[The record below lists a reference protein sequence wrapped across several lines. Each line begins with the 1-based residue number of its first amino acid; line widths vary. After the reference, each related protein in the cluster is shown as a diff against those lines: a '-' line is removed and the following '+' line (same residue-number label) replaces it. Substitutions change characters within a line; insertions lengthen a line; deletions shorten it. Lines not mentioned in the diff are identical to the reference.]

1 MIELSNHHHWL
12 GCVVCVVCFTTS
24 FGEEE
29 KRDKKACVTILWTDF
44 LRVSSLKKFDFFR
57 RMNFWSNKPKVV
69 TRARKRE
76 REKERKKE
84 RKKER
89 EDERKKEKSVLEIS
103 VFC

>member
-1 MIELSNHHHWL
+1 MCRVFRVFYHEFW
-12 GCVVCVVCFTTS
+12 GRR
-24 FGEEE
+24 E
-29 KRDKKACVTILWTDF
+29 KRQKKHALRFYGPILSIDMA
-44 LRVSSLKKFDFFR
+44 LKKFDFFR

-76 REKERKKE
+76 REREKERKKKE

>member
-1 MIELSNHHHWL
+1 MSCVSCVLPRVLGKKRKETKKHALRFYGPILCEYRHWIWLS
-12 GCVVCVVCFTTS
+12 
-24 FGEEE
+24 
-29 KRDKKACVTILWTDF
+29 
-44 LRVSSLKKFDFFR
+44 KFDFFR

>member
-1 MIELSNHHHWL
+1 MFYHEFW
-12 GCVVCVVCFTTS
+12 GRR
-24 FGEEE
+24 E
-29 KRDKKACVTILWTDF
+29 KRQKKHALRFYGPILSIDMA
-44 LRVSSLKKFDFFR
+44 LKKFDFFR